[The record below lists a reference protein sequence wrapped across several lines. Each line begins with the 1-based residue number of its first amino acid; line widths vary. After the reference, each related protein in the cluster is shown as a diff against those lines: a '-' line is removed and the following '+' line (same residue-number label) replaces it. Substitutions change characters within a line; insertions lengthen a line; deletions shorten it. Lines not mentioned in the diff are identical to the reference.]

1 MKAICYIL
9 LDQSLN
15 LPGTEGRDGTD
26 EGSMD
31 GLTVNDKSFTSL
43 QTQSV
48 NHQSSTLIL
57 RERSNKKRC
66 LNFPKGNTN
75 SLISST
81 QVILL

>member
-15 LPGTEGRDGTD
+15 LPDTGGRDGTD

-31 GLTVNDKSFTSL
+31 GLTLSDKSFNSL

-48 NHQSSTLIL
+48 NHQHIQFQSSTLIL
-57 RERSNKKRC
+57 RERSNKK
-66 LNFPKGNTN
+66 
-75 SLISST
+75 
-81 QVILL
+81 

>member
-48 NHQSSTLIL
+48 NHQYNQFQSTTLIL
-57 RERSNKKRC
+57 RERSNKK
-66 LNFPKGNTN
+66 
-75 SLISST
+75 
-81 QVILL
+81 

>member
-31 GLTVNDKSFTSL
+31 GLTVNDKSFNNL

-48 NHQSSTLIL
+48 NHQH
-57 RERSNKKRC
+57 NQ
-66 LNFPKGNTN
+66 F
-75 SLISST
+75 
-81 QVILL
+81 